1 LSGVKSP
8 IITLTPSP
16 TLDRTYFLKKLVEGG
31 VNRAHDVNEELAG
44 KGINVSRA
52 LELAEISAPGVVPIG
67 NADPAVLERTGST
80 SFLEPLWVDGTLR
93 VSTTIIE
100 DNGPTTKVNEHPRP
114 LKQADWEEVVSLT
127 LRLLK
132 ENEAE
137 WLVVAG
143 AHPKIIETDEV
154 IDLVPLFD
162 QAKAMGVK
170 VVLDTS
176 GDPLRHW
183 ARKGV
188 ATIMKPNGEELAS
201 CVGRTLNTL
210 NDVVDA
216 ARELNSWGVECV
228 LASLGVDGM
237 LAVTKTDAVH
247 AFTPPVR
254 VINTVGAGDSTVAG
268 FLSAVTLNKTDDKKL
283 FGVGFD
289 IAKGVKE
296 AVRWGGAKVQQPTSG
311 LKSIE
316 NLPIGVVMEKP
327 DLTASLREPAEF
339 EG

>member
-1 LSGVKSP
+1 MSGVKSP

-176 GDPLRHW
+176 GDPLRYW
-183 ARKGV
+183 AQKGV

-268 FLSAVTLNKTDDKKL
+268 FLAAVTLNKTDDKEL

>member
-1 LSGVKSP
+1 MSGEKSP

-16 TLDRTYFLKKLVEGG
+16 TLDRTYFVKGLIEGG

-80 SFLEPLWVDGTLR
+80 SFLSPIWVDGTLR

-100 DNGPTTKVNEHPRP
+100 DDGPTTKVNENPRP
-114 LKQADWEEVVSLT
+114 LRQADWDEVVKLT
-127 LRLLK
+127 LKLLK

-143 AHPKIIETDEV
+143 AHPNIVETNEV
-154 IDLVPLFD
+154 IDLIPLLNE
-162 QAKAMGVK
+162 AKAMGVK

-183 ARKGV
+183 ARAGV

-210 NDVVDA
+210 QDVVDA
-216 ARELNSWGVECV
+216 AHELNSWGVECV

-237 LAVTKTDAVH
+237 LAVTKTHAVH
-247 AFTPPVR
+247 GFTPPVR

-268 FLSAVTLNKTDDKKL
+268 FLSAVTMNKTDDPEL

-289 IAKGVKE
+289 VAKGVRE

-311 LKSIE
+311 LKSIA
-316 NLPIGVVMEKP
+316 NLPIGVVLEQP
-327 DLTASLREPAEF
+327 DLSASLREPAEF
-339 EG
+339 QG

>member
-1 LSGVKSP
+1 
-8 IITLTPSP
+8 
-16 TLDRTYFLKKLVEGG
+16 
-31 VNRAHDVNEELAG
+31 
-44 KGINVSRA
+44 
-52 LELAEISAPGVVPIG
+52 
-67 NADPAVLERTGST
+67 
-80 SFLEPLWVDGTLR
+80 
-93 VSTTIIE
+93 
-100 DNGPTTKVNEHPRP
+100 
-114 LKQADWEEVVSLT
+114 
-127 LRLLK
+127 
-132 ENEAE
+132 
-137 WLVVAG
+137 
-143 AHPKIIETDEV
+143 
-154 IDLVPLFD
+154 
-162 QAKAMGVK
+162 
-170 VVLDTS
+170 
-176 GDPLRHW
+176 
-183 ARKGV
+183 
-188 ATIMKPNGEELAS
+188 
-201 CVGRTLNTL
+201 
-210 NDVVDA
+210 
-216 ARELNSWGVECV
+216 
-228 LASLGVDGM
+228 M

>member
-1 LSGVKSP
+1 LSGEKSP

-16 TLDRTYFLKKLVEGG
+16 TLDRTYFVKRLVEGG
-31 VNRAHDVNEELAG
+31 VNRADDVNEELAG

-52 LELAEISAPGVVPIG
+52 LELAKISAPGVVPIG

-80 SFLEPLWVDGTLR
+80 SFLVPLWVDGTLR

-100 DNGPTTKVNEHPRP
+100 NNGPTTKVNEHPRP
-114 LKQADWEEVVSLT
+114 LKQSDWDEVVSLT
-127 LRLLK
+127 LKLLK
-132 ENEAE
+132 ENDSQ

-154 IDLVPLFD
+154 IDLVPLFE

-176 GDPLRHW
+176 GDPLRYW

-210 NDVVDA
+210 NDVVEA

-268 FLSAVTLNKTDDKKL
+268 FLSAVTQNQTDDAGL
-283 FGVGFD
+283 YGVGFD

-311 LKSIE
+311 LKSID
-316 NLPIGVVMEKP
+316 NLPIGVVLENP
-327 DLTASLREPAEF
+327 DLSASLREPAEF
-339 EG
+339 EH

>member
-176 GDPLRHW
+176 GDPLRYW

>member
-1 LSGVKSP
+1 MSGVKSP

>member
-1 LSGVKSP
+1 MSGVKSP

-176 GDPLRHW
+176 GDPLRYW

>member
-1 LSGVKSP
+1 MSGEKSP

-16 TLDRTYFLKKLVEGG
+16 TLDRTYFVKRLIEGG

-80 SFLEPLWVDGTLR
+80 SFLSPIWVDGTLR

-100 DNGPTTKVNEHPRP
+100 DNGPTTKVNENPRP
-114 LKQADWEEVVSLT
+114 LRQADWDEVVNLT
-127 LRLLK
+127 LKLLK

-143 AHPKIIETDEV
+143 AHPNIIETDQV
-154 IDLVPLFD
+154 IDLIPLFD

-176 GDPLRHW
+176 GDPLRQW
-183 ARKGV
+183 AREGV

-210 NDVVDA
+210 QDVVDA

-237 LAVTKTDAVH
+237 LAVTKTHAVH
-247 AFTPPVR
+247 GFTPPVR

-268 FLSAVTLNKTDDKKL
+268 FLSAVTLNKTDDKEL

-289 IAKGVKE
+289 IAKGVRE

-311 LKSIE
+311 LKSIA
-316 NLPIGVVMEKP
+316 NLPIGVVLEQP
-327 DLTASLREPAEF
+327 DLSASLREPAEF
-339 EG
+339 QG

>member
-1 LSGVKSP
+1 MSGEKSP

-16 TLDRTYFLKKLVEGG
+16 TLDRTYFVKKLVEGG

-52 LELAEISAPGVVPIG
+52 LELANISAPGVVPIG

-80 SFLEPLWVDGTLR
+80 SFLVPLWVDGTLR

-114 LKQADWEEVVSLT
+114 LKQSDWEEVVSLT
-127 LRLLK
+127 LKLLK

-154 IDLVPLFD
+154 IDLVPLFE
-162 QAKAMGVK
+162 QAKALGVK

-176 GDPLRHW
+176 GDPLSYW

-210 NDVVDA
+210 GDVVDA

-237 LAVTKTDAVH
+237 LAVTKTAAVH

-268 FLSAVTLNKTDDKKL
+268 FLSAVTSNKTDNKEL

-289 IAKGVKE
+289 IANGVKE

-311 LKSIE
+311 LKSID
-316 NLPIGVVMEKP
+316 NLPIGVVIENP

-339 EG
+339 EN

>member
-1 LSGVKSP
+1 MSGEKSP

-16 TLDRTYFLKKLVEGG
+16 TLDRTYFVKKLVEGG
-31 VNRAHDVNEELAG
+31 VNRAKDVNEELAG

-80 SFLEPLWVDGTLR
+80 SFLVPLWVEGTLR

-114 LKQADWEEVVSLT
+114 LKQSDWDEVVSLT
-127 LRLLK
+127 LNLLK

-143 AHPKIIETDEV
+143 AHPIIIETDQV
-154 IDLVPLFD
+154 IDLVPLFTE
-162 QAKAMGVK
+162 AKAMGVK

-176 GDPLRHW
+176 GDPLRYW

-210 NDVVDA
+210 QDVVDA

-268 FLSAVTLNKTDDKKL
+268 FLSAVTANKTDNKDL

-311 LKSIE
+311 LKSIDK
-316 NLPIGVVMEKP
+316 LPTGVVIENP
-327 DLTASLREPAEF
+327 DLSASLREPAEF
-339 EG
+339 QG

>member
-1 LSGVKSP
+1 MSSANAP

-16 TLDRTYFLKKLVEGG
+16 TLDRTYFVKRLIEGG

-52 LELAEISAPGVVPIG
+52 LKLAKIDAPGVVPIG

-80 SFLEPLWVDGTLR
+80 SFLEPLWVEGTLR

-100 DNGPTTKVNEHPRP
+100 DEGPTTKVNEHPRP
-114 LKQADWEEVVSLT
+114 LNQADWEEVVSLT
-127 LRLLK
+127 LKLL
-132 ENEAE
+132 EQNQAE

-154 IDLVPLFD
+154 IDLVPLFK

-176 GDPLRHW
+176 GDPLRYW

-210 NDVVDA
+210 NDVVEA
-216 ARELNSWGVECV
+216 CRELNSWGVECV

-268 FLSAVTLNKTDDKKL
+268 FLSAVTNNKTDDREL

-311 LKSIE
+311 LKSID
-316 NLPIGVVMEKP
+316 NLPIGVVLEKP

>member
-1 LSGVKSP
+1 MSSANAP

-16 TLDRTYFLKKLVEGG
+16 TLDRTYFVKRLIEGG

-52 LELAEISAPGVVPIG
+52 LELAKIDAPGVVPIG

-80 SFLEPLWVDGTLR
+80 SFLEPLWVEGTLR

-100 DNGPTTKVNEHPRP
+100 DYGPTTKVNEHPRP

-127 LRLLK
+127 LKLL
-132 ENEAE
+132 EQNQAE

-154 IDLVPLFD
+154 IDLVPLLKK
-162 QAKAMGVK
+162 AKAMGVK

-176 GDPLRHW
+176 GDPLRYW

-210 NDVVDA
+210 NDVVEA

-268 FLSAVTLNKTDDKKL
+268 FLSAVTNNKTDDREL

-311 LKSIE
+311 LKSID
-316 NLPIGVVMEKP
+316 NLPIGVVLEKP

>member
-1 LSGVKSP
+1 MSGVKSP

-176 GDPLRHW
+176 GDPLRYW

-268 FLSAVTLNKTDDKKL
+268 FLSAVTLNKTDDKEL

>member
-1 LSGVKSP
+1 MSGEKSP

-16 TLDRTYFLKKLVEGG
+16 TLDRTYFVKNLVEGG

-52 LELAEISAPGVVPIG
+52 LELASISAPGVVPIG
-67 NADPAVLERTGST
+67 NADPGVLERTGST
-80 SFLEPLWVDGTLR
+80 SFLVPLWVDGTLR

-114 LKQADWEEVVSLT
+114 LKQSDWEEVVSLT
-127 LRLLK
+127 LKLLE
-132 ENEAE
+132 ENDAE

-143 AHPKIIETDEV
+143 AHPTIIETNEV

-176 GDPLRHW
+176 GEPLSYW

-201 CVGRTLNTL
+201 CVGKTLNTL
-210 NDVVDA
+210 NDVVEA

-268 FLSAVTLNKTDDKKL
+268 FLSAVTKNKTEDKEL

-289 IAKGVKE
+289 IAKGVRE

-311 LKSIE
+311 LKSID

-327 DLTASLREPAEF
+327 DLSASLREPAEF
-339 EG
+339 QG

>member
-1 LSGVKSP
+1 MSGEKSP

-16 TLDRTYFLKKLVEGG
+16 TLDRTYFVRRLIEGG

-80 SFLEPLWVDGTLR
+80 SFLSPIWVDGTLR

-100 DNGPTTKVNEHPRP
+100 DNGPTTKVNENPRP
-114 LKQADWEEVVSLT
+114 LRQADWDEVVNLT
-127 LRLLK
+127 LKLLK

-143 AHPKIIETDEV
+143 AHPNIIETDQV
-154 IDLVPLFD
+154 IDLIPLFD

-176 GDPLRHW
+176 GDPLRQW
-183 ARKGV
+183 AREGV

-210 NDVVDA
+210 QDVVDA

-237 LAVTKTDAVH
+237 LAVTKTHAVH
-247 AFTPPVR
+247 GFTPPVR

-268 FLSAVTLNKTDDKKL
+268 FLSAVTLNKTDDKEL

-289 IAKGVKE
+289 IAKGVRE

-311 LKSIE
+311 LKSIA
-316 NLPIGVVMEKP
+316 NLPIGVVLEQP
-327 DLTASLREPAEF
+327 DLSASLREPAEF
-339 EG
+339 QG

>member
-1 LSGVKSP
+1 MSGVKSP

-52 LELAEISAPGVVPIG
+52 LELAEIGAPGVVPIG

-176 GDPLRHW
+176 GDPLRYW

-268 FLSAVTLNKTDDKKL
+268 FLSAVTLNKTNDKEL

>member
-1 LSGVKSP
+1 MSGVKSP

-176 GDPLRHW
+176 GDPLRYW

-268 FLSAVTLNKTDDKKL
+268 FLSAVTLNKTNDKEL

>member
-1 LSGVKSP
+1 
-8 IITLTPSP
+8 
-16 TLDRTYFLKKLVEGG
+16 
-31 VNRAHDVNEELAG
+31 
-44 KGINVSRA
+44 
-52 LELAEISAPGVVPIG
+52 
-67 NADPAVLERTGST
+67 
-80 SFLEPLWVDGTLR
+80 
-93 VSTTIIE
+93 
-100 DNGPTTKVNEHPRP
+100 
-114 LKQADWEEVVSLT
+114 
-127 LRLLK
+127 
-132 ENEAE
+132 
-137 WLVVAG
+137 
-143 AHPKIIETDEV
+143 
-154 IDLVPLFD
+154 
-162 QAKAMGVK
+162 
-170 VVLDTS
+170 
-176 GDPLRHW
+176 
-183 ARKGV
+183 
-188 ATIMKPNGEELAS
+188 MKPNGEELAS

-268 FLSAVTLNKTDDKKL
+268 FLSAVTLNKTNDKEL

>member
-1 LSGVKSP
+1 LSGEKSP

-16 TLDRTYFLKKLVEGG
+16 TLDRTYFVRRLIEGG

-80 SFLEPLWVDGTLR
+80 SFLSPIWVDGTLR

-100 DNGPTTKVNEHPRP
+100 DNGPTTKVNENPRP
-114 LKQADWEEVVSLT
+114 LRQADWDEVVNLT
-127 LRLLK
+127 LKLLK

-143 AHPKIIETDEV
+143 AHPNIIETDQV
-154 IDLVPLFD
+154 IDLIPLFD

-176 GDPLRHW
+176 GDPLRQW
-183 ARKGV
+183 AREGV

-210 NDVVDA
+210 QDVVDA

-237 LAVTKTDAVH
+237 LAVTKTHAVH
-247 AFTPPVR
+247 GFTPPVR

-268 FLSAVTLNKTDDKKL
+268 FLSAVTLNKTDDKEL

-289 IAKGVKE
+289 IAKGVRE

-311 LKSIE
+311 LKSIA
-316 NLPIGVVMEKP
+316 NLPIGVVLEQP
-327 DLTASLREPAEF
+327 DLSASLREPAEF
-339 EG
+339 QG

>member
-1 LSGVKSP
+1 LSGEKSP

-16 TLDRTYFLKKLVEGG
+16 TLDRTYFVKKLIEGG

-80 SFLEPLWVDGTLR
+80 SFLSPIWVDGTLR

-100 DNGPTTKVNEHPRP
+100 DNGPTTKVNENPRP
-114 LKQADWEEVVSLT
+114 LRQADWDEVVNLT
-127 LRLLK
+127 LKLLK

-143 AHPKIIETDEV
+143 AHPNIIETDQV
-154 IDLVPLFD
+154 IDLIPLFD
-162 QAKAMGVK
+162 KAKAMGVK

-176 GDPLRHW
+176 GDPLRQW
-183 ARKGV
+183 AREGV

-210 NDVVDA
+210 QDVVDA

-237 LAVTKTDAVH
+237 LAVTKTHAVH
-247 AFTPPVR
+247 GFTPPVR

-268 FLSAVTLNKTDDKKL
+268 FLSAVTLNKTDDKEL

-289 IAKGVKE
+289 IAKGVRE

-311 LKSIE
+311 LKSIA
-316 NLPIGVVMEKP
+316 NLPIGVVLEQP
-327 DLTASLREPAEF
+327 DLSASLREPAEF
-339 EG
+339 QG